1 MADAAPAAAHLD
13 SYRGTWRNKAVLRA
27 VYGDYY
33 RRMVKQLNPGPTLE
47 LGAGSGQLREHIPD
61 AVLTDIQ
68 TAPWL
73 DAAADA
79 QALPFSTGCF
89 ENIVMLDVLHHIE
102 NPPQFFAEA
111 ARVLKPGG
119 RIVMLEPAITPL
131 SGLFYRYLHP
141 EPVDMGQDPFVR
153 PAANP
158 ERSPYDA
165 NQAIPTLLFRRHRAK
180 FEHHFPDF
188 RLRTVRYL
196 SLFAYPLSG
205 GYRRWS
211 LVPAVLV
218 RPLLFA
224 EDGLLTLLGPAM
236 AFRLFVVLE
245 RRTGDAGRGISA

>member
-1 MADAAPAAAHLD
+1 MTGAAPAAAHLD
-13 SYRGTWRNKAVLRA
+13 SYRGTWQNKAVLRA

-33 RRMVKQLNPGPTLE
+33 RRMAKQLNPGPTLE
-47 LGAGSGQLREHIPD
+47 LGAGSGHLREHLHD
-61 AVLTDIQ
+61 VVLTDVQ

-79 QALPFSTGCF
+79 QALPFRSACF

-102 NPPQFFAEA
+102 NPPQFFGEA

-119 RIVMLEPAITPL
+119 RLVMLEPAITPL

-141 EPVDMGQDPFVR
+141 EPVDMEQDPFVR
-153 PAANP
+153 PTANP
-158 ERSPYDA
+158 KRSPYDA
-165 NQAIPTLLFRRHRAK
+165 NQALPTLFFRRHRAK

-188 RLRTVRYL
+188 RLHPVRYL

-211 LVPAVLV
+211 LVPAFLV
-218 RPLLFA
+218 RPLLLA
-224 EDGLLTLLGPAM
+224 EDGLLAVLGPAM
-236 AFRLFVVLE
+236 AFRLFVLLE
-245 RRTGDAGRGISA
+245 RR

>member
-1 MADAAPAAAHLD
+1 MSGAAPAAAHLD
-13 SYRGTWRNKAVLRA
+13 GYRGTWQNKAVLRA
-27 VYGDYY
+27 VYNDYY
-33 RRMVKQLNPGPTLE
+33 RRMVKDLNPGPTLE
-47 LGAGSGQLREHIPD
+47 LGAGSGQLREHLQDII
-61 AVLTDIQ
+61 LTDIQ
-68 TAPWL
+68 PAPWL

-102 NPPQFFAEA
+102 NPPEFFAEA

-119 RIVMLEPAITPL
+119 RMVMLEPAITPL
-131 SGLFYRYLHP
+131 SGLFYRYLHS
-141 EPVDMGQDPFVR
+141 EPVDTRQDPFAS
-153 PAANP
+153 PTANP
-158 ERSPYDA
+158 KRSPYDA

-180 FEHHFPDF
+180 FEHRFPEF
-188 RLRTVRYL
+188 WLRKVRYL

-205 GYRRWS
+205 GYRKWS

-236 AFRLFVVLE
+236 AFRLFILLE
-245 RRTGDAGRGISA
+245 RR

>member
-1 MADAAPAAAHLD
+1 MAGAAPAAAHLD
-13 SYRGTWRNKAVLRA
+13 SYRGTWQNKAVLRA

-33 RRMVKQLNPGPTLE
+33 RRMVKHLNPGPTLE
-47 LGAGSGQLREHIPD
+47 LGAGSGQLRDYLED
-61 AVLTDIQ
+61 VVLTDIQ

-79 QALPFSTGCF
+79 QALPFRTGCF
-89 ENIVMLDVLHHIE
+89 ENIFMLDVLHHVE
-102 NPPQFFAEA
+102 DPPRFFAEA

-119 RIVMLEPAITPL
+119 RLVMLEPAITPL
-131 SGLFYRYLHP
+131 SGVFYRYLHP
-141 EPVDMGQDPFVR
+141 EPVDMGQDPFAS

-158 ERSPYDA
+158 RRSPYDA
-165 NQAIPTLLFRRHRAK
+165 NQAIPTLYFRRHRAK

-188 RLRTVRYL
+188 RLVMVRNL

-211 LVPAVLV
+211 LVPAFLV
-218 RPLLFA
+218 RPLLLV

-236 AFRLFVVLE
+236 AFRLFVLLE
-245 RRTGDAGRGISA
+245 RR

>member
-1 MADAAPAAAHLD
+1 MPGAAPAAAHLD
-13 SYRGTWRNKAVLRA
+13 SYRATWRNKAVLRA

-47 LGAGSGQLREHIPD
+47 LGAGSGQLREHLQD
-61 AVLTDIQ
+61 VVLTDIQ

-79 QALPFSTGCF
+79 QALPFRTACF
-89 ENIVMLDVLHHIE
+89 ENIVMLDVLHHVE
-102 NPPQFFAEA
+102 SAPKFFAEA

-131 SGLFYRYLHP
+131 SALFYRYLHP
-141 EPVDMGQDPFVR
+141 EPVDMEQDPFAS
-153 PAANP
+153 PAADP

-165 NQAIPTLLFRRHRAK
+165 NQAIPTLLFRRRRAR
-180 FEHHFPDF
+180 FEHHFPSF
-188 RLRTVRYL
+188 RLLLVRNL
-196 SLFAYPLSG
+196 SLFVYPLSG

-211 LVPAVLV
+211 LVPAFLV

-224 EDGLLTLLGPAM
+224 EDGPLVLLGPLM
-236 AFRLFVVLE
+236 AFRLLVVLE
-245 RRTGDAGRGISA
+245 RR

>member
-1 MADAAPAAAHLD
+1 MSGAAPAAAHLD
-13 SYRGTWRNKAVLRA
+13 SYRGIWQRKPVLRA

-47 LGAGSGQLREHIPD
+47 LGAGSGQLREHLENV
-61 AVLTDIQ
+61 VLTDIQ

-79 QALPFSTGCF
+79 QALPFRAGCF
-89 ENIVMLDVLHHIE
+89 ENIVMLDVLHHVE
-102 NPPQFFAEA
+102 KPPRFFAEA
-111 ARVLKPGG
+111 ARVLRPGG

-141 EPVDMGQDPFVR
+141 EPVDMGQNPFAS

-158 ERSPYDA
+158 KRSPYDA
-165 NQAIPTLLFRRHRAK
+165 NQAIPTILFRRHRTA
-180 FEHHFPDF
+180 FEQHFPDF
-188 RLRTVRYL
+188 RLTMVRYL

-211 LVPAVLV
+211 LVPTFLV
-218 RPLLFA
+218 RPLLFV

-236 AFRLFVVLE
+236 AFRLFVLLE
-245 RRTGDAGRGISA
+245 RRAGDAGQSMPA